1 MANTVS
7 HGNRLRKTY
16 KPVNVVSARR
26 FDQARAKGAKLLEQ
40 AGDKTISP
48 TPREV
53 LLGKVNQVDPAKPLK
68 RWRERRGSNPRPPP

>member
-7 HGNRLRKTY
+7 HSNRLRKTY
-16 KPVNVVSARR
+16 NPVKVVSAWR

-53 LLGKVNQVDPAKPLK
+53 GKVNWWTLLS
-68 RWRERRGSNPRPPP
+68 R